1 MKNVKR
7 GRLAVLILL
16 AAASLL
22 WPSRTLAASITLN
35 LTSEPNEIYIGGFLP
50 VLDLLIGARAI
61 NSVGWGGG
69 TAEAKAGRLQEGF
82 LAKQLAD
89 NTFFPKATA
98 TVKPVMDANNQPDP
112 KRAQLV
118 IDGLPKNTSV
128 TFKETIS
135 AASRKAHKDAKKPIT
150 GERPDSLRTSGK
162 DPIGMIQFSSDA
174 FPSCVVE
181 EGDPPSCTPTEFTGG
196 IISDRGDLVFTL
208 SATDILDLSGA
219 GVTAALYS
227 KLAPS
232 ISNFDVQIL
241 NYMPGDDFLT
251 FLFDPDKTLLSE
263 VVFGT
268 TAAGG
273 AVSGSLQAA
282 EPVPEPSSLVLVA
295 SALLCGGAVLS
306 RSRRRVVTTRHDS

>member
-1 MKNVKR
+1 MKNVK
-7 GRLAVLILL
+7 RLAVLILL
-16 AAASLL
+16 AACLL

-50 VLDLLIGARAI
+50 VLNLLIGARGI
-61 NSVGWGGG
+61 SPVGWGGG

-82 LAKQLAD
+82 VAKQLAD

-98 TVKPVMDANNQPDP
+98 KVNPVMGANNQPDP
-112 KRAQLV
+112 SRAQLV

-128 TFKETIS
+128 TFSESIS
-135 AASRKAHKDAKKPIT
+135 MASMMAHKAAKKPIT
-150 GERPDSLRTSGK
+150 GERRDSLRTTGK

-196 IISDRGDLVFTL
+196 IISDLGELVFTL

-219 GVTAALYS
+219 GVIAALYG

-232 ISNFDVQIL
+232 ISSFDVQIL
-241 NYMPGDDFLT
+241 NYTPGDDFLT
-251 FLFDPDKTLLSE
+251 FLFDPNNLLSE

-268 TAAGG
+268 SAAGG
-273 AVSGSLQAA
+273 TVSGSLQAA
-282 EPVPEPSSLVLVA
+282 EPIPEPSSLVLLA

-306 RSRRRVVTTRHDS
+306 RSRRGPVTTRHDS